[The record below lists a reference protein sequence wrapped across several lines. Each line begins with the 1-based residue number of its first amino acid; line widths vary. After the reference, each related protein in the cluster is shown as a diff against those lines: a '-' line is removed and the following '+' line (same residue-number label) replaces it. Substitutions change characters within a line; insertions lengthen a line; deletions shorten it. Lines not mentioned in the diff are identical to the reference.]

1 MKEKV
6 VVFLI
11 FILSFLILFSTFN
24 TQKSELEEK
33 REEVELYNYNME
45 VKKNLLELAMN
56 TAVENSY
63 DVLNYLKGEQDN
75 LTFLNESQLSDVDY
89 LKYIIEVTRDNETSF
104 EILNYQFYDDTNDNI
119 VDYYLFN
126 GMKPVVLELIYSSN
140 SVVDTKIY

>member
-24 TQKSELEEK
+24 MQKSELEEK

-63 DVLNYLKGEQDN
+63 EVLNYLKGEQDN

-89 LKYIIEVTRDNETSF
+89 LKYIIEVTHDNETSF

-140 SVVDTKIY
+140 SVVDPKIY